1 MYTTVYP
8 GKLSNSPKW
17 PKPQPSIPSLGKA
30 KRKMLGGVSLEA
42 QWSRI
47 HLSMQEAWVQ
57 SLIWE
62 DLTCC
67 RAAKPVYHNY

>member
-1 MYTTVYP
+1 MYTTVYL

-17 PKPQPSIPSLGKA
+17 PKPQPSIPSLAKP
-30 KRKMLGGVSLEA
+30 KRKMLGWGGVSLEA

-57 SLIWE
+57 SLI
-62 DLTCC
+62 
-67 RAAKPVYHNY
+67 

>member
-1 MYTTVYP
+1 MYITVYP

-17 PKPQPSIPSLGKA
+17 PKPQPSRPSLAKA
-30 KRKMLGGVSLEA
+30 KRKMLGGFPGGSVVKNPPVNA
-42 QWSRI
+42 
-47 HLSMQEAWVQ
+47 EAWVQ

-67 RAAKPVYHNY
+67 RAAKPVCHNY